1 MKSRLGTSV
10 TALFITTLT
19 LRATIII
26 AGVCIVLA
34 WAPIRAEERTI
45 KIVVLGDTLIENKGV
60 PAFHRFPEQLELALR
75 AKGQSVAVVNAGLV
89 TDTAARSLRR
99 FDRVVTDDTDAVI
112 LVLGGNDML
121 WGIDA
126 NVVRGA
132 LAEILG
138 KLEARRIAVLL
149 CGLRTQSKF
158 GDEYKNTFA
167 AMFSGLASEHNV
179 LFYPAFDDAFVENAQ
194 LKALDGLHP
203 NAAGNE
209 AVVTRML
216 PTVET
221 LIGLARRRHS
231 VDNGP
236 SMSPMPR

>member
-1 MKSRLGTSV
+1 MKTRLGMSV
-10 TALFITTLT
+10 TAPFIATLS
-19 LRATIII
+19 LRAAVII
-26 AGVCIVLA
+26 AAVCIVLT
-34 WAPIRAEERTI
+34 WVPLRAQERTI
-45 KIVVLGDTLIENKGV
+45 KIIVLGDTLIENKGV
-60 PAFHRFPEQLELALR
+60 PAFQRFPEQLEMALR

-99 FDRVVTDDTDAVI
+99 LDRVVTNDTDAVI

-121 WGIDA
+121 WGIDP

-132 LAEILG
+132 LAEILS
-138 KLEARRIAVLL
+138 KLEARGIAVLL

-167 AMFSGLASEHNV
+167 AMFSGLASDHNV
-179 LFYPAFDDAFVENAQ
+179 LFYPAFDDAFVDNAQ

-209 AVVTRML
+209 AVVTRIL

-221 LIGLARRRHS
+221 
-231 VDNGP
+231 
-236 SMSPMPR
+236 